1 MDRADVERD
10 LDEFVEGDV
19 WPEPQE
25 DGEPTPL
32 PDPTAVSGVLRR
44 LKRLAADAALIQQ
57 VAADDV
63 ARINAFTEDR
73 LSGIESQRRWGERSL
88 ENFMRIFGP
97 SAKKR
102 SLKLSDGTLKLTKPS
117 ERVVVTDEKAFLEW
131 AGVKHAEPEVEG
143 GDVPP
148 PDVSNIT
155 QPDFVR
161 VKPEINKSAL
171 KSLDRGPNSIDR
183 EAGTV
188 TAPLLLPGGE
198 MIPGVVIEHDI
209 DDKFGITLGED

>member
-117 ERVVVTDEKAFLEW
+117 ERVVVTDEKAT
-131 AGVKHAEPEVEG
+131 K
-143 GDVPP
+143 
-148 PDVSNIT
+148 
-155 QPDFVR
+155 
-161 VKPEINKSAL
+161 
-171 KSLDRGPNSIDR
+171 
-183 EAGTV
+183 
-188 TAPLLLPGGE
+188 
-198 MIPGVVIEHDI
+198 
-209 DDKFGITLGED
+209 